1 MLLLEMFSFL
11 LLSDVTFY
19 SIGYRYKKVVQS
31 EKRILVAAFVLVGE
45 RLHKCAKL
53 RVPAM
58 QLIINN
64 DSDVICRGCQIGVC
78 CLES

>member
-1 MLLLEMFSFL
+1 MIDALEMFSFL
-11 LLSDVTFY
+11 RLSDVSFH
-19 SIGYRYKKVVQS
+19 RYKEVVQS
-31 EKRILVAAFVLVGE
+31 EKRILVAAFVLVEE

-53 RVPAM
+53 RVPAT

-64 DSDVICRGCQIGVC
+64 DSDVICRGCQIGLC